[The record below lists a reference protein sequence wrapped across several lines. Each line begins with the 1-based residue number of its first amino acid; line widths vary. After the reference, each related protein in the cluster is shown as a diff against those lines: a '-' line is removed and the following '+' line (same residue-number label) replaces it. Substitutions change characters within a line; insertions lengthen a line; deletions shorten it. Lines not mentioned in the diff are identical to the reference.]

1 MLYGDCLQK
10 VATRIIMII
19 HGALLFAALDV
30 VAGISG
36 LETAAAANRTS
47 SSFEGVV
54 MQLGLHHRGPRV
66 NVYVYDQP
74 IFNNTDLVDC
84 YVKTTGVVPWL
95 HEDWDVA
102 ENVGEIWLHRALLEH
117 PWRVLDPNEADLFF
131 VPIYPFLS
139 YHVLERM
146 VRNRCPRKSHWRRM
160 DAALSYLTRRSP
172 YFKRFGGADH
182 IVVCT
187 WWKCVKAFSRRHRMV
202 LRRSF
207 LGIYEF
213 VDYWFDWGCLGREVT
228 APYVASSRITTPRVI
243 GGMTSEAERTIPFF
257 FVGTSRKRLERNNMR
272 VGILRGKV
280 DGKLIFD
287 AQNFDCSVVLCQRG
301 SKTGQCSFEVGVCF
315 KKSRG
320 FR

>member
-1 MLYGDCLQK
+1 MACLQK
-10 VATRIIMII
+10 VDIWIIMIV
-19 HGALLFAALDV
+19 HGAVLFAALDFV
-30 VAGISG
+30 AVAGMS
-36 LETAAAANRTS
+36 TAVANRAS
-47 SSFEGVV
+47 SSFEDVV
-54 MQLGLHHRGPRV
+54 LKQQLGLHQTAPRV

-102 ENVGEIWLHRALLEH
+102 ENVGEMWLHRALLEH
-117 PWRVLDPNEADLFF
+117 PWRVLDPNKADLFF

-146 VRNRCPRKSHWRRM
+146 VRNRCPHKSHWRRM

-228 APYVASSRITTPRVI
+228 VPYVASSRMTTPGVI
-243 GGMTSEAERTIPFF
+243 GGVTSEAERTIPFF
-257 FVGTSRKRLERNNMR
+257 FVGTSRKRQERNNMR
-272 VGILRGKV
+272 VGIREKV
-280 DGKLIFD
+280 GAVHGTLIFD
-287 AQNFDCSVVLCQRG
+287 TETFDCSIV
-301 SKTGQCSFEVGVCF
+301 SS
-315 KKSRG
+315 
-320 FR
+320 